1 MEKFLEKLV
10 DGCIDISA
18 KLLLAVVILAIGS
31 KIIKIVENNL
41 RKENKLKHLE
51 ASVKGFLISFI
62 SITSKIVLFIAILHI
77 LGVPTAS
84 IITVFGSCAVAIG
97 LALQGGLSN
106 IAGSLM
112 ILIFKPFKVGDYIE
126 VSGKEGTVKSI
137 TMFYTTITTFDN
149 KLIQLPNGSLSNSNI
164 TNYTA
169 NKKRRVDIDIS
180 VSYSSDIDKVKKVIN
195 ELISKNELV
204 LQEENNYVKLSKHDD
219 SALVFAVRVWTKTEN
234 YWDLY
239 FDLME
244 SIIPEPRKELSEY
257 APKIEQIYINPDKIK
272 DVIGKGGEMI
282 TKIILEASNVKSVND
297 INAVKVELEDD
308 GRVIIYHKDKSII
321 EK

>member
-41 RKENKLKHLE
+41 RKENKLKHLD

-180 VSYSSDIDKVKKVIN
+180 VSYSSDIDKVKKVIT

-244 SIIPEPRKELSEY
+244 SIKKTLDKN
-257 APKIEQIYINPDKIK
+257 KIEIPFPQMDVHINK
-272 DVIGKGGEMI
+272 
-282 TKIILEASNVKSVND
+282 
-297 INAVKVELEDD
+297 
-308 GRVIIYHKDKSII
+308 
-321 EK
+321 

>member
-18 KLLLAVVILAIGS
+18 KLLLAIVILAIGS
-31 KIIKIVENNL
+31 KLIKIVENNL
-41 RKENKLKHLE
+41 RKENKLKHLD

-62 SITSKIVLFIAILHI
+62 TITSKIVLFIVILHL

-106 IAGSLM
+106 IAGGLM

-126 VSGKEGTVKSI
+126 VNGKEGTVKSI

-149 KLIQLPNGSLSNSNI
+149 KLIQLPNGNLSNSNI

-180 VSYSSDIDKVKKVIN
+180 VSYSSDIDKVKKVVN

-204 LQEENNYVKLSKHDD
+204 LQEENNYIKLSKHDD

-244 SIIPEPRKELSEY
+244 SIKKTLDKN
-257 APKIEQIYINPDKIK
+257 KIEIPFPQMDVHINK
-272 DVIGKGGEMI
+272 
-282 TKIILEASNVKSVND
+282 
-297 INAVKVELEDD
+297 
-308 GRVIIYHKDKSII
+308 
-321 EK
+321 

>member
-10 DGCIDISA
+10 EGCIDISA

-41 RKENKLKHLE
+41 RKENKLKHLD

-106 IAGSLM
+106 IAGGLM

-244 SIIPEPRKELSEY
+244 SIKKTLDKN
-257 APKIEQIYINPDKIK
+257 KIEIPFPQMDVHINK
-272 DVIGKGGEMI
+272 
-282 TKIILEASNVKSVND
+282 
-297 INAVKVELEDD
+297 
-308 GRVIIYHKDKSII
+308 
-321 EK
+321 

>member
-41 RKENKLKHLE
+41 RKENKLKHLD

-204 LQEENNYVKLSKHDD
+204 LKEENNYVKLSKHDD

-244 SIIPEPRKELSEY
+244 SIKKTLDKN
-257 APKIEQIYINPDKIK
+257 KIEIPFPQMDVHINK
-272 DVIGKGGEMI
+272 
-282 TKIILEASNVKSVND
+282 
-297 INAVKVELEDD
+297 
-308 GRVIIYHKDKSII
+308 
-321 EK
+321 

>member
-41 RKENKLKHLE
+41 RKENKLKHLD

-106 IAGSLM
+106 IAGGLM

-204 LQEENNYVKLSKHDD
+204 LKEENNYVKLSKPDD

-244 SIIPEPRKELSEY
+244 SIKKTLDKN
-257 APKIEQIYINPDKIK
+257 KIEIPFPQMDVHINK
-272 DVIGKGGEMI
+272 
-282 TKIILEASNVKSVND
+282 
-297 INAVKVELEDD
+297 
-308 GRVIIYHKDKSII
+308 
-321 EK
+321 

>member
-41 RKENKLKHLE
+41 RKENKLKHLD

-106 IAGSLM
+106 IAGGLM

-149 KLIQLPNGSLSNSNI
+149 KLIQLPNGSLSKSNI
-164 TNYTA
+164 TKYTA

-244 SIIPEPRKELSEY
+244 SIKKTLDKN
-257 APKIEQIYINPDKIK
+257 KIEIPFPQMDVHINK
-272 DVIGKGGEMI
+272 
-282 TKIILEASNVKSVND
+282 
-297 INAVKVELEDD
+297 
-308 GRVIIYHKDKSII
+308 
-321 EK
+321 

>member
-204 LQEENNYVKLSKHDD
+204 LKEENNYVKLSKHDD

-244 SIIPEPRKELSEY
+244 SIKKTLDKN
-257 APKIEQIYINPDKIK
+257 KIEIPFPQMDVHINK
-272 DVIGKGGEMI
+272 
-282 TKIILEASNVKSVND
+282 
-297 INAVKVELEDD
+297 
-308 GRVIIYHKDKSII
+308 
-321 EK
+321 

>member
-41 RKENKLKHLE
+41 RKENKLKHLD

-62 SITSKIVLFIAILHI
+62 SITSKIVLFIAILHL

-106 IAGSLM
+106 IAGGLM

-244 SIIPEPRKELSEY
+244 SIKKTLDKN
-257 APKIEQIYINPDKIK
+257 KIEIPFPQMDVHINK
-272 DVIGKGGEMI
+272 
-282 TKIILEASNVKSVND
+282 
-297 INAVKVELEDD
+297 
-308 GRVIIYHKDKSII
+308 
-321 EK
+321 